1 MQYLLLIYH
10 SENEWTRR
18 STAEQE
24 AIYREYRELIQQLRE
39 SGQLIRGDQLKP
51 ATTSVILRMR
61 NDSARMID
69 GPFAETKE
77 QLGGYFL
84 VEVNTREEAVEI
96 AKRIPSAR
104 SGAIEVREVIATRAE
119 ARSPGD

>member
-18 STAEQE
+18 SAAEQE
-24 AIYREYRELIQQLRE
+24 SIYREYRELIQQLRK
-39 SGQLIRGDQLKP
+39 SGQLIRGDQLTP
-51 ATTSVILRMR
+51 ATTSVTVRIR
-61 NDSARMID
+61 NGSAGTTD

-84 VEVNTREEAVEI
+84 VEVKTREEAVDI
-96 AKRIPSAR
+96 AMRIPSAR
-104 SGAIEVREVIATRAE
+104 TGAIEVREVIPTRVQE
-119 ARSPGD
+119 